1 MDLSTIALLILVWK
15 MATTSKQGGKTLP
28 TDVLGGLLSD
38 ETKSLIDGVQTL
50 ADSSST
56 SQDKTGAVLNLI
68 SNPSVIS
75 AVQKVFGGQ
84 SGEPQTN
91 EEGYVFPPRS
101 KESQEFFRPIKDVCG
116 SEVTDRLCKFYDNH
130 YVK

>member
-1 MDLSTIALLILVWK
+1 MDLSTIALIVLVWK
-15 MATTSKQGGKTLP
+15 MAKTSNCGGKTLP

-38 ETKSLIDGVQTL
+38 GVQTL
-50 ADSSST
+50 ADSSS
-56 SQDKTGAVLNLI
+56 SAQDKTGAVLNLI
-68 SNPSVIS
+68 SNPSVMN
-75 AVQKVFGGQ
+75 AVQKVFGRQ